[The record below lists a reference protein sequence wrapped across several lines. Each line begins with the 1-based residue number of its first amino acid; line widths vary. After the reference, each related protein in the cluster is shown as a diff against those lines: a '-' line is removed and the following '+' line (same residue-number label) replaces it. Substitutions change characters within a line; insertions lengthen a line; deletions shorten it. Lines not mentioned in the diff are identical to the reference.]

1 MPNSSPSTVVYAA
14 GDVGAYMDDDCGA
27 SRFDLVR
34 HRIQEADADAQWSV
48 RMAESVM
55 TRQPMLSD
63 EWHYEVGLMLKAFE
77 QLWKQTGDE
86 RYYDYLKR
94 NMDGFIAENGSIRT
108 YEMEEFNMDQ
118 INAGKVLFPLYE
130 RTGEERYRRAAD
142 TLRQQLRQHP
152 RTSEGGFWHKQIYP
166 YQLWLDGVYMGGP
179 FLTQYG
185 IAFGDPE
192 AIDEVTREILLV
204 ARYTRDP
211 ATGLFYH
218 GWDEKREQVW
228 ADSVTGLSANFWGRA
243 MGWYAMALVD
253 VLDDLPE
260 DHAGYS
266 AVVQVLQNL
275 AEAVRNVQDPVTG
288 LWYQVVDKPAHEGN
302 YLEGSASSMFTYTLA
317 KGVRQGHLDAR
328 YLGVAKRAYDGL
340 LTHLITVEDGLV
352 SLNQICAV
360 AGLGGKQQ
368 RDGSFEYYRS
378 EPVVANDPK
387 GVGPFI
393 MASLEMERLG
403 QAENP

>member
-1 MPNSSPSTVVYAA
+1 MQNALERNLLKL
-14 GDVGAYMDDDCGA
+14 GA
-27 SRFDLVR
+27 SALIALLLSLPLSPL
-34 HRIQEADADAQWSV
+34 HAQEADADAQWSV

>member
-1 MPNSSPSTVVYAA
+1 MQNALERNLLKL
-14 GDVGAYMDDDCGA
+14 GA
-27 SRFDLVR
+27 SALIALLLSLPLSPL
-34 HRIQEADADAQWSV
+34 HAQEADADAQWSV

-55 TRQPMLSD
+55 TRQPVLSD

>member
-1 MPNSSPSTVVYAA
+1 
-14 GDVGAYMDDDCGA
+14 
-27 SRFDLVR
+27 
-34 HRIQEADADAQWSV
+34 
-48 RMAESVM
+48 
-55 TRQPMLSD
+55 
-63 EWHYEVGLMLKAFE
+63 
-77 QLWKQTGDE
+77 
-86 RYYDYLKR
+86 
-94 NMDGFIAENGSIRT
+94 
-108 YEMEEFNMDQ
+108 
-118 INAGKVLFPLYE
+118 
-130 RTGEERYRRAAD
+130 
-142 TLRQQLRQHP
+142 
-152 RTSEGGFWHKQIYP
+152 
-166 YQLWLDGVYMGGP
+166 QLWLDGVYMGGP

-288 LWYQVVDKPAHEGN
+288 LWYQVVD
-302 YLEGSASSMFTYTLA
+302 
-317 KGVRQGHLDAR
+317 
-328 YLGVAKRAYDGL
+328 
-340 LTHLITVEDGLV
+340 
-352 SLNQICAV
+352 
-360 AGLGGKQQ
+360 
-368 RDGSFEYYRS
+368 
-378 EPVVANDPK
+378 
-387 GVGPFI
+387 
-393 MASLEMERLG
+393 
-403 QAENP
+403 